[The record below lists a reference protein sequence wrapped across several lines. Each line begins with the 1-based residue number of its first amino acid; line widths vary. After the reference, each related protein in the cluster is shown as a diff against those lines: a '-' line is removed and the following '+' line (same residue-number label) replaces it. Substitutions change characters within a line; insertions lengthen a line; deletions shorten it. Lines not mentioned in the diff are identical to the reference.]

1 MSKGRANNGAHDVFL
16 VDVGRRHDAA
26 GVCCARQFDAVSGDA
41 IGRGRGNGDE
51 PGFQDNG
58 SAASLRLWH
67 LRPSSS
73 RSPELRIRWDVK
85 KWYAPH

>member
-1 MSKGRANNGAHDVFL
+1 MSKGRADNGAHDMFL

-26 GVCCARQFDAVSGDA
+26 GIGGARQFDAVSGDA

-51 PGFQDNG
+51 AGFEDNG
-58 SAASLRLWH
+58 SAAACACRICY
-67 LRPSSS
+67 R
-73 RSPELRIRWDVK
+73 RRREAQNCRIRWDVK